1 MACVVLYDAFFD
13 VDSAV
18 INEGGGTETQR
29 ATQVDTQ
36 TTLIDIKDELASQA
50 TGWSRRTGGYT
61 ELEDVCLC
69 ESVD

>member
-1 MACVVLYDAFFD
+1 
-13 VDSAV
+13 V

-36 TTLIDIKDELASQA
+36 TTLIDVKDELASQA